1 MNKFEWALSQSGFLA
16 VKDQLISELQTAIES
31 KLRIMGDDVR
41 GISWFS
47 SVAHDLA
54 QAETKRAA

>member
-16 VKDQLISELQTAIES
+16 VKDQLIGNLQVAVEAQ
-31 KLRIMGDDVR
+31 LRLMGDDVR

-47 SVAHDLA
+47 SVAHDRA
-54 QAETKRAA
+54 QSGKKRAA